1 MKLSTKHWSATLATL
16 AMTMAGAAMAQQS
29 TGDPFLDAMM
39 NDQQATSSTESA
51 PAESLLST
59 PKQEETT
66 KTAEAPAPQKVPET
80 HLVSAADETEL
91 LDDSTVR
98 RELGPTTGLFSSDAG
113 FDGRRISSVRFDYR
127 DKRRRC
133 YKS

>member
-39 NDQQATSSTESA
+39 NDQQAASSTESA

-59 PKQEETT
+59 P
-66 KTAEAPAPQKVPET
+66 
-80 HLVSAADETEL
+80 
-91 LDDSTVR
+91 
-98 RELGPTTGLFSSDAG
+98 
-113 FDGRRISSVRFDYR
+113 
-127 DKRRRC
+127 
-133 YKS
+133 